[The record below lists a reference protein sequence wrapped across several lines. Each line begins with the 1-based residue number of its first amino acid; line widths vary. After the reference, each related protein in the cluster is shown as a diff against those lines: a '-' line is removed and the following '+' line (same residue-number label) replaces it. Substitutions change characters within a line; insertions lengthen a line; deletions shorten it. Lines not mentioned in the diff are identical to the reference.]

1 MATIVAQTTR
11 KYKDLDL
18 AFTKHPVRGDINKH
32 IDEIAVINSIKNL
45 ILTNHYE
52 KPFQPE
58 IGSDVRKL
66 LFEPIDMITAS
77 MIQREIT
84 NTIENFEPRAS
95 VLDITTIPNYDE
107 NGYQVKLTFQL
118 VNLTD
123 PVTITFQLERLR

>member
-52 KPFQPE
+52 KPFHPE
-58 IGSDVRKL
+58 VGSGVKAL
-66 LFEPIDMITAS
+66 LFELMDGVTAR
-77 MIQREIT
+77 ILEKEIEQV
-84 NTIENFEPRAS
+84 IENFEPR
-95 VLDITTIPNYDE
+95 VKIKKITDRKST
-107 NGYQVKLTFQL
+107 
-118 VNLTD
+118 
-123 PVTITFQLERLR
+123 RLNSSHT

>member
-52 KPFQPE
+52 KPFHPE
-58 IGSDVRKL
+58 VGSGVKAL
-66 LFEPIDMITAS
+66 LFELMDGVTAR
-77 MIQREIT
+77 ILEKEIEQV
-84 NTIENFEPRAS
+84 IENFEPRVKIKKITAS
-95 VLDITTIPNYDE
+95 PDFDNNRYSVSMSFLI
-107 NGYQVKLTFQL
+107 
-118 VNLTD
+118 VNKTD
-123 PVTITFQLERLR
+123 PITINFFLERER